1 MSITLEQR
9 EKSEEFI
16 NALNE
21 LLDFVEEV
29 VPHVKENEYLKACN
43 NLKTLSELRNKP
55 IMEYVER
62 VIHVVRS
69 NDIVSQHNNRTKM
82 KIKPE
87 HVPLLDAEKLKKG
100 WKCCKNCDRLVKN
113 LQIHMES
120 DVCRRTSQSKKITVK
135 TNITQNNDMIILIHK
150 IRAWAIKTHRYKYYK

>member
-1 MSITLEQR
+1 MSISSEQR

-21 LLDFVEEV
+21 LLEFVEDV

-43 NLKTLSELRNKP
+43 NLKTLNELRSKP
-55 IMEYVER
+55 IIEYIQQVVE
-62 VIHVVRS
+62 VVRS
-69 NDIVSQHNNRTKM
+69 NDVVRQHSNRTKM

-87 HVPLLDAEKLKKG
+87 HIPLLDAEKLKKG

-113 LQIHMES
+113 LQVHINS
-120 DVCRRTSQSKKITVK
+120 DVCRRTAQSKKITMK
-135 TNITQNNDMIILIHK
+135 TSITENNDMVIVIHK

>member
-1 MSITLEQR
+1 MSISSEQQ
-9 EKSEEFI
+9 EKSVQFI
-16 NALNE
+16 NSLNE
-21 LLDFVEEV
+21 LLDFVEYV

-43 NLKTLSELRNKP
+43 NLKILNETRNVN
-55 IMEYVER
+55 IVQYIQNV
-62 VIHVVRS
+62 VNVVRS
-69 NDIVSQHNNRTKM
+69 NEIVQQHTSRTKM

-113 LQIHMES
+113 LQVHMDS
-120 DVCRRTSQSKKITVK
+120 DVCRRTTQSKKITVK
-135 TNITQNNDMIILIHK
+135 TNITENNDMIILIHK

>member
-16 NALNE
+16 NTLNE
-21 LLDFVEEV
+21 LLNFVEDV

-43 NLKTLSELRNKP
+43 NLKVLNELRNKP
-55 IMEYVER
+55 IIEYIHHVVE
-62 VIHVVRS
+62 VVRS
-69 NDIVSQHNNRTKM
+69 NNIVRQHNNRTKM

-87 HVPLLDAEKLKKG
+87 HIPLLDAEKLKQG
-100 WKCCKNCDRLVKN
+100 WNCCKKCDRLVKN
-113 LQIHMES
+113 LEAHMNS
-120 DVCRRTSQSKKITVK
+120 DVCRRTTQSKKITVK
-135 TNITQNNDMIILIHK
+135 TNITENNDMIILIHK